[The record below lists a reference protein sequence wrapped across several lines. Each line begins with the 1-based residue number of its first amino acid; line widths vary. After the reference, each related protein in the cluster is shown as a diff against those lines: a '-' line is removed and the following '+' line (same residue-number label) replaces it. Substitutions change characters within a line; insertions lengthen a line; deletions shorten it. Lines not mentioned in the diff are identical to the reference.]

1 MNKKENQRKA
11 RITAILLAGLTVL
24 SILCLVFAYVQRMDA
39 DRTREL
45 AERCYEQL
53 QGAEL
58 RAQQNQAEAEKQ
70 RAIAIRQTEVAL
82 TRLQECISSKGK

>member
-1 MNKKENQRKA
+1 MSEKESQRRA
-11 RITAILLAGLTVL
+11 RITAISLAGLTVF

-58 RAQQNQAEAEKQ
+58 RAQQNQAEAERQ
-70 RAIAIRQTEVAL
+70 RAIANQQMAAAL
-82 TRLQECISSKGK
+82 TRLQECVDSKGK